1 MSIVGERIL
10 SDDVLEFLQ
19 HRVMVSVASR
29 NAHRIPS
36 VVRCVGLRVHEAS
49 QRLTVFVR
57 GAAIR
62 AACWPTFVRPAWSR
76 SCSANPTRIGRV
88 QLKGENAAV
97 GPLEE
102 GDWPVIGAYG
112 DLAVAELGPLGYA
125 ETWIRKLFECTP
137 AQVLAVR
144 FAPSSAFA
152 QTPGP
157 RAGERLAGAQP

>member
-1 MSIVGERIL
+1 VSIVGERIL
-10 SDDVLEFLQ
+10 SDDVVEFLQ

-29 NAHRIPS
+29 NAGRIPS
-36 VVRCVGLRVHEAS
+36 VVRCVGFRVHEAS
-49 QRLTVFVR
+49 QRLTVFVVTR
-57 GAAIR
+57 QCESLLADIR
-62 AACWPTFVRPAWSR
+62 ATGLVAVVFSEPHTHR
-76 SCSANPTRIGRV
+76 TV
-88 QLKGENAAV
+88 QLKGEHAVV

-102 GDWPVIGAYG
+102 GDWPTIAAYG

-125 ETWIRKLFECTP
+125 EPWIRKLFECTP

-157 RAGERLAGAQP
+157 RAGARLSGAQP